1 MSLSEPTVDAARLLA
16 RGQPVHT
23 RTFVIEVFRED
34 ADTLRAE
41 GEILDLRKCGF
52 VPGAGDLQTAG
63 FIHQMKIT
71 AWLGAGDR
79 ELHRLVVDQPKVA
92 YEADAETTRGECCR
106 DPAPRLQALVGTR
119 FDAGFAARLR
129 KVFAGPLGCSHL
141 LTLGQLMSGVL
152 PSSLDRERTVAPK
165 GLSEREDGELL
176 FKRVLTLDGLLSG
189 DESMDLAAQ
198 LTDYHMT
205 PSGKVGQLFDRL
217 ARQHEI
223 HVLAR
228 VDLADN
234 TVGAL
239 DAAERLRSWAEFG
252 DESWSSSSERV
263 APLVGG
269 PALRGFSRQ
278 ILHHLSDD
286 LEHAPLR
293 DVLLN
298 LGPCLIQCFAA
309 TSIRWMARL
318 ARQRNEPETRE
329 EPGDGPDM
337 TMMGGFPD
345 SCYLWRA
352 DGPMSKRRTTP
363 PDTD

>member
-1 MSLSEPTVDAARLLA
+1 MSLSEPSIDAARLLA
-16 RGQPVHT
+16 RGQPVHS
-23 RTFVIEVFRED
+23 RTFVIEVFRDD

-71 AWLGAGDR
+71 AWLGAEDR
-79 ELHRLVVDQPKVA
+79 VLRRLAVDQPKVA

-119 FDAGFAARLR
+119 FDAGFAPRLR
-129 KVFAGPLGCSHL
+129 EVFAGPLGCSHL
-141 LTLGQLMSGVL
+141 LTLGQLMSGML
-152 PSSLDRERTVAPK
+152 PMSLDREKTIAPK
-165 GLSEREDGELL
+165 GLSERVDGELL
-176 FKRVLTLDGLLSG
+176 FKRVLTLDGLVSG
-189 DESMDLAAQ
+189 EDHMDLAAQ
-198 LTDYHMT
+198 MTDYHMA
-205 PSGKVGQLFDRL
+205 PHAQIGQPFDRL

-228 VDLADN
+228 VDLSGN
-234 TVGAL
+234 TVEAL
-239 DAAERLRSWAEFG
+239 DAAERLRSWAGFG
-252 DESWSSSSERV
+252 DESWSPVSERV

-269 PALRGFSRQ
+269 PALRGFSREVFRQ
-278 ILHHLSDD
+278 LGDD
-286 LEHAPLR
+286 SEQAPLR

-318 ARQRNEPETRE
+318 ARQRNLPKTPK

-345 SCYLWRA
+345 SCYLWRS
-352 DGPMSKRRTTP
+352 DGAMAKRRAAP
-363 PDTD
+363 NDSN